1 MIYDITF
8 CNRDCNNK
16 QCQRNLK
23 YIDRIRI
30 SIFKPYISISAWKN
44 CKDFKGDENK

>member
-1 MIYDITF
+1 MYDITF

-23 YIDRIRI
+23 YIDKIKLSRY
-30 SIFKPYISISAWKN
+30 KPYISISDWKN
-44 CKDFKGDENK
+44 CKDFKGDKNK